1 MPMNLDN
8 STKNLQANLV
18 DVEPNIMPNHLS
30 DNLLL
35 PVNFLLGFEVRNWN
49 WSYNLFLCWFIDLK
63 LLLYFDFVLLFC

>member
-1 MPMNLDN
+1 MPQPSSMLIMPMNLDN

-35 PVNFLLGFEVRNWN
+35 PVNFLLGFEVRN
-49 WSYNLFLCWFIDLK
+49 
-63 LLLYFDFVLLFC
+63 